1 MDILFQE
8 EGHVYT
14 HDGEIWPSST
24 QIINAQSEWFTPEA
38 ALRGTHK
45 HLAID
50 LHRKSDLDEDSLDQE
65 YLQSVEAYKRF
76 VAETG
81 FIVMQTEVMAHSH
94 THRFACRVD
103 KIGQFPTDSVPA
115 IVEIKTGAYPEWC
128 CLQTAAQAL
137 CLEGFHKRY
146 GLHLYEDKYKL
157 HPHTNRTDAQEFLTL
172 LASKRIR
179 EKYKI

>member
-1 MDILFQE
+1 V
-8 EGHVYT
+8 EG
-14 HDGEIWPSST
+14 
-24 QIINAQSEWFTPEA
+24 F
-38 ALRGTHK
+38 
-45 HLAID
+45 
-50 LHRKSDLDEDSLDQE
+50 
-65 YLQSVEAYKRF
+65 KRF
-76 VAETG
+76 VGETG
-81 FIVMQTEVMAHSH
+81 FTVLETEVIVHSDVH
-94 THRFACRVD
+94 LFACRID
-103 KIGQFPTDSVPA
+103 LIGVFLGERVRS

-137 CLEGFHKRY
+137 CLEGFYKRY